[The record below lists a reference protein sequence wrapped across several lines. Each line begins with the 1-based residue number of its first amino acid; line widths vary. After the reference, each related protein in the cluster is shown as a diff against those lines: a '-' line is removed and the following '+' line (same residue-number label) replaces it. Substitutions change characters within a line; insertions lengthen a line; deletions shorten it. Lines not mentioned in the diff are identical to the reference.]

1 MIANARES
9 KEGMDLVL
17 TEGFQIDDAHEDS
30 CRTVLFLDAMESLV
44 SGSADCS
51 LRISDR
57 NTGKEKRRVQGAHES
72 GIGKMAQVD
81 AYTFVT
87 GDEDGLIK
95 LWDVREKEAVR
106 QLEGHTD
113 FISDFLWVRNPKRLL
128 STSGDGTLGVYD
140 LRKGKEIARSEN
152 QEDELLSVVLMKQG
166 KKVLCGT
173 QSGMINIFTWG
184 YFKDMNDRLAGHPE
198 SVDALIKFD
207 EDTILTGSSDGII
220 RIVQVLPNQILGV
233 VGEHIDYPIERLSIT
248 SDRMVLAS
256 TSHDKSIKL
265 WDLSYLHEDEGTDSE
280 GVEEEEEQKVST
292 PVPSEDS
299 DSEDKGGKRRKQ
311 RKGKDSGGK
320 KGKQNA
326 YPTFFDD
333 L

>member
-1 MIANARES
+1 
-9 KEGMDLVL
+9 MDLVL
-17 TEGFQIDDAHEDS
+17 TEGFQIDNAHEDS
-30 CRTVLFLDAMESLV
+30 CRSVLFLDAMESLV

-128 STSGDGTLGVYD
+128 STSGDGTLGVFE
-140 LRKGKEIARSEN
+140 LRKGKEMARSEN
-152 QEDELLSVVLMKQG
+152 QEDELLSVALMKEG

-173 QSGMINIFTWG
+173 QSGMINMFSWG

-220 RIVQVLPNQILGV
+220 RIVQVLPNKILGV
-233 VGEHIDYPIERLSIT
+233 VGEHIDYPIERLGIT

-256 TSHDKSIKL
+256 TSHDKSVKL
-265 WDLSYLHEDEGTDSE
+265 WDISFLHEDEGTGSE
-280 GVEEEEEQKVST
+280 EDEEENKPEATT
-292 PVPSEDS
+292 PVQAEDS
-299 DSEDKGGKRRKQ
+299 DSEGGGGKRRKK
-311 RKGKDSGGK
+311 RKGKDAGDK
-320 KGKQNA
+320 KGKA
-326 YPTFFDD
+326 SVHPSFFDD

>member
-1 MIANARES
+1 MANREPKDGRELEIS
-9 KEGMDLVL
+9 G
-17 TEGFQIDDAHEDS
+17 GFQIDDAHEDS
-30 CRTVLFLDAMESLV
+30 CRSVLFLDAAESLV

-57 NTGKEKRRVQGAHES
+57 NTGKEKRSIKDAHEA
-72 GIGKMAQVD
+72 GIGKLARVD
-81 AYTFVT
+81 VHTFVS
-87 GDEDGLIK
+87 GDDDGLIK
-95 LWDVREKEAVR
+95 VWDIRQKEQVN

-128 STSGDGTLGVYD
+128 STSGDGTLGVYE
-140 LRKGKEIARSEN
+140 LRKGKEMARSEN
-152 QEDELLSVVLMKQG
+152 QEDELLSVALMKEG

-173 QSGMINIFTWG
+173 QSGMINMFSWG

-220 RIVQVLPNQILGV
+220 RIVQVLPNKILGV
-233 VGEHIDYPIERLSIT
+233 IGEHIDYPIERLGIT

-256 TSHDKSIKL
+256 TSHDKSVKL
-265 WDLSYLHEDEGTDSE
+265 WDISFLHEDEGTGS
-280 GVEEEEEQKVST
+280 EEEEEENKPEATT
-292 PVPSEDS
+292 PVQAEDS
-299 DSEDKGGKRRKQ
+299 DSEGEGGKRRKK
-311 RKGKDSGGK
+311 RKGKDAGDK
-320 KGKQNA
+320 KGKA
-326 YPTFFDD
+326 SVDPGFFDD